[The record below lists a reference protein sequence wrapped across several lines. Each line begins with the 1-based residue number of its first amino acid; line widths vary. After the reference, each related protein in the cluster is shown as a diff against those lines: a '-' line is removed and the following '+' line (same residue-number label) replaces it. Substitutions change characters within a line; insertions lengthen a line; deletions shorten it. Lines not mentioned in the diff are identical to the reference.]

1 VAAIDLQEIFMDKL
15 EVVITSAART
25 PIGAFQ
31 GVLSPATAPQ
41 LGAAAISGAIARG
54 GITPADVQ
62 EVIMGCVLPA
72 GLGQAPARQAALGAT
87 IPQGVPTTTIN
98 KMCGSGMKAIMM
110 AADQIR
116 TGDVSIAV
124 AGGLESMSNAPYL
137 LPKARAGLRMGHG
150 EVLDHMFYDGLQ
162 SPFDGQ
168 LMGVFAEN
176 TAQKYGFSRG
186 DQDAFATESTRRALK
201 AIDSGAFAAEIAPV
215 TVKSRKGEIVVER
228 DETPFTV
235 DLSKIPT
242 LKPAFRKDGT
252 VTAAASSSISDG
264 AAAAVLMSAAEAQRR
279 GIQPLARVLGY
290 ASFAREPEWFTTA
303 PAGAI
308 QKLLAQLGWKAA
320 DAHLYEVN
328 EAFAVVTMAAMR
340 DVGFDHARTNV
351 NGGACALGHP
361 IGATGARIVATLVH
375 ALRARGGGRGIASLC
390 IGGGEA
396 TAIAVEVPS

>member
-1 VAAIDLQEIFMDKL
+1 MDKL
-15 EVVITSAART
+15 EVVITSAVRT

-176 TAQKYGFSRG
+176 TAQKYGFSRA
-186 DQDAFATESTRRALK
+186 DQDAFATESTQRALK